1 MLPLEQ
7 LNLLK
12 PLLKVMLLRLGQLAL
27 YLGLLSLFPP
37 FPLLLVPNQRVK
49 LMLLPP

>member
-12 PLLKVMLLRLGQLAL
+12 PLLEVMLLRLGQLAL

-37 FPLLLVPNQRVK
+37 FPPASGA
-49 LMLLPP
+49 